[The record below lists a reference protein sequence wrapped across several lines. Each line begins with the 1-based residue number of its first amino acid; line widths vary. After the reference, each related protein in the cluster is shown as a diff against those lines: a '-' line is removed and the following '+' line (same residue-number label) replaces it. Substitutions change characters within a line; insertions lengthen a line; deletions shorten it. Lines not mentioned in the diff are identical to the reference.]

1 MKKSHIKETKVDLLK
16 PVLGGI
22 IPEGLIPESTDC
34 FGQEFEGRSSEC
46 SVCSDSDLCMIIWTE
61 KVRIKKSAFEAEHT
75 PLLDQ
80 TDLPGLD
87 MVKIEKLAR
96 KYESENQPMT
106 FGELQDIVKIQV
118 NTKDDETV
126 IQLLKRKLP
135 LSLMYLKEGNVY
147 VR

>member
-1 MKKSHIKETKVDLLK
+1 MKKSHIKETEVNLLV
-16 PVLGGI
+16 PI
-22 IPEGLIPESTDC
+22 IPGSIISVEQTDC
-34 FGQEFEGRSSEC
+34 FGVEFESRSSEC

-61 KVRIKKSAFEAEHT
+61 KVGAKKNVFEAEHT
-75 PLLDQ
+75 SLLDQ

-106 FGELQDIVKIQV
+106 FGELQDIVKIQI

>member
-1 MKKSHIKETKVDLLK
+1 
-16 PVLGGI
+16 
-22 IPEGLIPESTDC
+22 
-34 FGQEFEGRSSEC
+34 
-46 SVCSDSDLCMIIWTE
+46 
-61 KVRIKKSAFEAEHT
+61 
-75 PLLDQ
+75 
-80 TDLPGLD
+80 